1 MTFDVNPGSYAAR
14 RCGCTCPAA
23 DNMYGLGIVIN
34 SVVDFVI
41 GLDCPIH
48 QYRLLAVTTVTITHE
63 TDPTPPPPPV

>member
-1 MTFDVNPGSYAAR
+1 
-14 RCGCTCPAA
+14 
-23 DNMYGLGIVIN
+23 MYGLGIVIN